1 MNLYHFYHVYADGEW
16 TEAVDE
22 HCTALKEHGLA
33 DNLEKFY
40 LGVVGTD
47 ENRTTA
53 ISRITMHHNMNAEV
67 IIEAPI
73 QWEQIT
79 LEPMRR
85 FSCTN
90 DGYVLYAHTKGAYNH
105 TPINIGWRSSMC
117 YYNVVKW
124 KEAVEKLDEGYRAV
138 GCHWVNDAIF
148 GGNYWWANTSYLK
161 LLPTCPTDNRWR
173 AEEWIGMAVS
183 DSEKEVFDLNPGW
196 PAIELFTTSW

>member
-22 HCTALKEHGLA
+22 HCAALKEHGLA
-33 DNLEKFY
+33 DNLDKFY
-40 LGVVGTD
+40 IGVVGAD

-53 ISRITMHHNMNAEV
+53 ISRITMHHNLNAEV
-67 IIEAPI
+67 IVEAPI
-73 QWEQIT
+73 QWEQLT
-79 LEPMRR
+79 LEPVRR
-85 FSCTN
+85 FSTTN
-90 DGYVLYAHTKGAYNH
+90 DGYLLYAHTKGAYNQ

-124 KEAVEKLDEGYRAV
+124 RDAVEKLDEGYRIV

-161 LLPTCPTDNRWR
+161 CLPTLAVDNRWR
-173 AEEWIGMAVS
+173 AEEWIGMKIT
-183 DSEKEVFDLNPGW
+183 DPEKEKFDMNPGW
-196 PAIELFTTSW
+196 PAPELFTTSW

>member
-16 TEAVDE
+16 IEAVDE
-22 HCTALKEHGLA
+22 HCEALKEHGLA
-33 DNLEKFY
+33 ENLDKFY

-47 ENRTTA
+47 DNRTTA
-53 ISRITMHHNMNAEV
+53 ISRITMHHNLNAEV
-67 IIEAPI
+67 IVEAPI

-79 LEPMRR
+79 LEPLRR
-85 FSCTN
+85 FSTTN
-90 DGYVLYAHTKGAYNH
+90 DGYLLYAHTKGSYNH

-124 KEAVEKLDEGYRAV
+124 KDAVEKLDEGYRAV

-161 LLPTCPTDNRWR
+161 CLPTLAVDNRWR
-173 AEEWIGMAVS
+173 AEEWIGMKIT
-183 DSEKEVFDLNPGW
+183 DPEKEKFDMNPGW
-196 PAIELFTTSW
+196 PAPELFTTSW

>member
-16 TEAVDE
+16 MEAVDE

-33 DNLEKFY
+33 DNLDKFY

-53 ISRITMHHNMNAEV
+53 IARITMHHNLNAEV
-67 IIEAPI
+67 IVEAPI
-73 QWEQIT
+73 QWEQLT
-79 LEPMRR
+79 LEPVRR
-85 FSCTN
+85 FSTTN
-90 DGYVLYAHTKGAYNH
+90 DGYLLYAHTKGAYNH

-124 KEAVEKLDEGYRAV
+124 RDAVEKLDEGYRAV

-161 LLPTCPTDNRWR
+161 LLPTLQMDNRWR
-173 AEEWIGMAVS
+173 AEEWIGLAVS
-183 DSEKEVFDLNPGW
+183 NSKEEIFDMNPGW
-196 PAIELFTTSW
+196 PAPELFTTSW